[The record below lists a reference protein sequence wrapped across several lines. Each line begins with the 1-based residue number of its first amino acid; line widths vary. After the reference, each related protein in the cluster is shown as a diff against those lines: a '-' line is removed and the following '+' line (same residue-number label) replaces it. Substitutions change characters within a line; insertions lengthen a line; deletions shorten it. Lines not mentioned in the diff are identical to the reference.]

1 MEIKSGELVG
11 IIGEIGSGKTSLL
24 EAILNSL
31 IILNSNELYNIY
43 INGSISYVP
52 QIPWIQNETI
62 KNNILFFN
70 EYNEIKYEEALNI
83 SELKYDLMNLEGGDL
98 TEIGER
104 GINLSGG
111 QKVRLTLARAI
122 YQDSDIYLF
131 DDILS
136 ALDAKIRDKIMHNC
150 IMKYLQNKT
159 RILVTHSLD
168 YLYLMDRI
176 ILLKGGEIIFNGTFE
191 QIQKE
196 NFYINLSKEPEKN
209 KYSEIKILKKKTL
222 KN

>member
-136 ALDAKIRDKIMHNC
+136 ALDAKIRDKIMHN
-150 IMKYLQNKT
+150 IYK
-159 RILVTHSLD
+159 
-168 YLYLMDRI
+168 
-176 ILLKGGEIIFNGTFE
+176 
-191 QIQKE
+191 
-196 NFYINLSKEPEKN
+196 
-209 KYSEIKILKKKTL
+209 IKQEF
-222 KN
+222 

>member
-150 IMKYLQNKT
+150 IIKYLQNKT
-159 RILVTHSLD
+159 RILVTHYLD

-191 QIQKE
+191 QI
-196 NFYINLSKEPEKN
+196 
-209 KYSEIKILKKKTL
+209 
-222 KN
+222 